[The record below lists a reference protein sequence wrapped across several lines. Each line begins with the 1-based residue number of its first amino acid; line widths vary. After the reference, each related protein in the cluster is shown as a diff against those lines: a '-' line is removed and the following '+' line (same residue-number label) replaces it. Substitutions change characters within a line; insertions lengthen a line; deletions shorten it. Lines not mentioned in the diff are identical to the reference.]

1 MTPHEAS
8 PSWFVT
14 DTPTRDL
21 TKLNVGDINH
31 TDIDREPHFAGYPTD
46 IEGAE
51 TIIRLL
57 DQLTNKEGKQVL
69 LAGHSPGSWIATQ
82 ATIPE
87 LQTKPRQAEG
97 KPGVVIGLFTKYGI
111 AGMATTIN
119 AAHFVFNDL
128 SPENERLRGD

>member
-31 TDIDREPHFAGYPTD
+31 TDIDREPPFAGYPTD
-46 IEGAE
+46 IE
-51 TIIRLL
+51 
-57 DQLTNKEGKQVL
+57 EGKQVL